1 MVDHIEHGL
10 QNADDRAVRAVFAF
24 GKPAQTV
31 EVTEEFVNAVD
42 EVNDHFAGTKGQS
55 VILTGKLEPGF
66 RQRQER
72 QSQTD
77 PVG

>member
-1 MVDHIEHGL
+1 
-10 QNADDRAVRAVFAF
+10 
-24 GKPAQTV
+24 
-31 EVTEEFVNAVD
+31 VTEEFVNAVD

>member
-1 MVDHIEHGL
+1 
-10 QNADDRAVRAVFAF
+10 
-24 GKPAQTV
+24 
-31 EVTEEFVNAVD
+31 VTEEFVSAVD
-42 EVNDHFAGTKGQS
+42 EVNDHFKRTKGQS
-55 VILTGKLEPGF
+55 VILTGKLEHGL